1 MNIDVK
7 ICGITDAETARVAA
21 DAGARYLGFVFFDKS
36 PRNLTIEAATALGPK
51 LPTGPARRPERVGV
65 FVNAK
70 FDLIKEAAKALS
82 LDWIQVH
89 GAETREDIAQIKGVT
104 GCRIIKAFGI
114 ASAEDFKAVDMFKDH
129 VDAYLFD
136 AKPPKGA
143 DLPGGNAI
151 SFPWAL
157 LKGQKFDKPWLLAG
171 GLKAETIEAAID
183 ASGATMLDVS
193 SGVESAAGVKD
204 HQKIQAFL
212 DAAAKI

>member
-7 ICGITDAETARVAA
+7 ICGITDAQTAHVAA
-21 DAGARYLGFVFFDKS
+21 SAGARYLGFIFFDKS
-36 PRNLTIEAATALGPK
+36 PRNLTLAAARILGPQ
-51 LPTGPARRPERVGV
+51 LPVGPDRVGV
-65 FVNAK
+65 FVNADL
-70 FDLIKEAAKALS
+70 DLIKQAAKALS

-89 GAETREDIAQIKGVT
+89 GAETPEDIAQIKDGT
-104 GCRIIKAFGI
+104 GCLVIKAFGI
-114 ASAEDFKAVDMFKDH
+114 ASAEDFKAVDMFKGH

-157 LKGQKFDKPWLLAG
+157 LKGRQFDKPWLLAG
-171 GLKAETIEAAID
+171 GLSAETIKAAVD
-183 ASGATMLDVS
+183 ASRTRILDVS
-193 SGVESAAGVKD
+193 SGVESAPGIKD